1 MATISVEIKEGIAAL
16 SKKELEKL
24 VIKAASKDKSF
35 YNYLFVNYFNKESG
49 EQELHNKTKAD
60 LDTLI
65 HKSYRGFSEELQL
78 ANMLSACVK
87 RINEFSKVCKN
98 KKFEVDLIMYVLE
111 IPFSANSNYLG
122 TCFTAFDYKV
132 GLLVKR
138 VITLLTKKLHPDYLI
153 QYTQTINQYLIVLH
167 RTSSHMNLV
176 YSLPKTI

>member
-1 MATISVEIKEGIAAL
+1 MATISAEIKKGITTL

-35 YNYLFVNYFNKESG
+35 YDYLFVNYFNKETG
-49 EQELHNKTKAD
+49 EQELYNKTKAD

-65 HKSYRGFSEELQL
+65 HKSYRGFSEQLQL

-87 RINEFSKVCKN
+87 QINEFAKVCKN
-98 KKFEVDLIMYVLE
+98 KQLEADLIMYVLE
-111 IPFSANSNYLG
+111 IPFSKNTNCFG
-122 TCFTAFDYKV
+122 TCFTTYDYKTA
-132 GLLVKR
+132 LLVKR